1 MPYDVTVTSIPVMC
15 SKDFQGDFSH
25 KLGKCLFMPALAGQ
39 ELCDNWSFQVTTA
52 DMVWLILPYY
62 AVAVKEYLMR

>member
-1 MPYDVTVTSIPVMC
+1 
-15 SKDFQGDFSH
+15 
-25 KLGKCLFMPALAGQ
+25 MPALAGQ

>member
-1 MPYDVTVTSIPVMC
+1 
-15 SKDFQGDFSH
+15 
-25 KLGKCLFMPALAGQ
+25 MPALAGQ
-39 ELCDNWSFQVTTA
+39 ELCDNRSFQVTTA